1 MTRYGPLDF
10 KIAVSETECITF
22 EIGDRISLPPGGLS
36 VAPPLP
42 PGHRILHALTS
53 AGLPLAIDSEG
64 TSVSI
69 GNLPV
74 TATLFLGPSNSPA
87 LAWAAETIC

>member
-10 KIAVSETECITF
+10 KMAVSETDRITF

-42 PGHRILHALTS
+42 PGQRIRHAVS
-53 AGLPLAIDSEG
+53 SSGYPLAVDADG
-64 TSVSI
+64 ASVTVE
-69 GNLPV
+69 NLPV
-74 TATLFLGPSNSPA
+74 AATLFLGSSDSPA
-87 LAWAAETIC
+87 FA